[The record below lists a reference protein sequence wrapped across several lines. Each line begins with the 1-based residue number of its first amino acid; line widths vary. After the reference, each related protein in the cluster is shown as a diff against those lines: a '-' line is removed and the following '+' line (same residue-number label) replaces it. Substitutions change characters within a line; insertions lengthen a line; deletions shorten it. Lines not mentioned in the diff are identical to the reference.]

1 MQPRTARTVLTRS
14 TRLPAR
20 MAAMMAAVAV
30 PLALAGCGGGDKAA
44 VKPVS
49 DTQYNDYRYQDGTGG
64 KAPNADAKTN
74 AQQEAGSSLSV
85 NAYLWRASLETL
97 GFMPLASADPYGGVI
112 ITDWYSPPTTS
123 GERFKATAYVL
134 GRQLRADGVRISI
147 FRQVRD
153 GGQWTDAPVSPATA
167 ADIENK
173 VLARA
178 RELRSGSAK

>member
-1 MQPRTARTVLTRS
+1 MQLRTARVLFSRHLTGRS
-14 TRLPAR
+14 PVRIAVT
-20 MAAMMAAVAV
+20 AAA
-30 PLALAGCGGGDKAA
+30 LAMPLAGCGGGDKGG
-44 VKPVS
+44 VKPMS
-49 DTQYNDYRYQDGTGG
+49 DTQFNDYRYQDGGA
-64 KAPNADAKTN
+64 KPNADAKTN

-178 RELRSGSAK
+178 RELRSASAK